1 MFRLTVQGTSLSLPT
16 LSYSEVVEAC
26 RQQNIPLDLLA
37 GCSQLSVNEFGEE
50 TAKVLLNGPELA
62 ALDAIGFDDL
72 KGRVS
77 LVNSTVTTF
86 SSGGFN
92 AYNTFRVRPLLSPIA
107 VTRLVGSIFIVELAG
122 PWYWFDKCPSKNTYP
137 EESTPGFREPISGGV
152 YNKTR
157 HTTTETGFWYHEN
170 TTKTSTSPYTAK
182 EIIEDL
188 FSHATGIFN
197 NTFPTLSGVT
207 VVGNSLNHAISN
219 FYVGNKSV
227 WQAIKEIV
235 KLFRAG
241 IYVNASGNLVIT
253 PYLTTANT
261 FNGSA
266 TLTSRLSANELDYP
280 SKVTVRYENYE
291 YQHFNFESDIIIGSQ
306 ITNYPLPYAD
316 TDTTVIGGGYPN
328 QIITAPY
335 VRNLPGLG
343 TTTNLLIT
351 SILQNLLDFYVSPSE
366 ILTSVND
373 FPILYNRP
381 LRAVLSMQK
390 GYLEFDVRTQ
400 IDADQYHELPFH
412 HYEKEL
418 IRELWVYKDSE
429 GSGVDIYYPHDN
441 SILRKTGVT
450 LENALDAG
458 ESEDEFNYCL
468 QIGERYYAISKQPAE
483 ITVINTEPCDSNTV
497 TYSESVDQL
506 TFRYG
511 LKAASGND
519 GAVIDLD
526 VTLLGQEQVPLPCG
540 CGDARFSWDGT
551 QWNLVSGC
559 DGPRCSAPDPPAPP
573 ATECSTATFLWT
585 GSAWQY
591 VSGCTGATCAIPPP
605 PTGTGSFIGDT
616 EAVPCDVADVFL
628 PCTGGDVD
636 LTEITEYNQIE
647 FLGNLTCKLS
657 LEDPCRVEVRGTT
670 IFAVHGA
677 EATENCDPECGE
689 ALFVWVTTP
698 SPEWELVTPCGGL
711 RCQTPEP
718 PPPPEDQTTPGQTIT
733 VPCIGQAEEIR
744 EVCINTEALEFSEKF
759 SVGVQDNRTYI
770 DIDLCR
776 LFDDPF
782 FKDFLCDAVE
792 ECLEDR
798 FDGLC
803 EELEECIDERINNR
817 LQELCSS
824 TNVLVPIDENT
835 AATVDDAETRIE
847 FKCQTIHFVTC
858 PDKESEP
865 TEECG
870 PRYIEGTNCPEDEE
884 DDDPQAANVITML
897 LEKVQQLETRIA
909 ELEAR

>member
-92 AYNTFRVRPLLSPIA
+92 AYNTFRVRSLLSPIA

-137 EESTPGFREPISGGV
+137 EESSPGSREPISGGV

-157 HTTTETGFWYHEN
+157 HTTTDADFWYYED
-170 TTKTSTSPYTAK
+170 TTKTSTAPYTAK
-182 EIIEDL
+182 EIVEDL

-207 VVGNSLNHAISN
+207 VVGNSLDHAISN

-241 IYVNASGNLVIT
+241 MYVNASGNLVIT

-291 YQHFNFESDIIIGSQ
+291 YQHFNFESDIITGSQ

-328 QIITAPY
+328 QLITAPY

-343 TTTNLLIT
+343 TTTNALIT

-429 GSGVDIYYPHDN
+429 GSGVDIYYPHN
-441 SILRKTGVT
+441 NNILRKTGVT

-483 ITVINTEPCDSNTV
+483 ITVVNTEPCDSGTV
-497 TYSESVDQL
+497 TYIAPVDQL

-511 LKAASGND
+511 LKASSGNG
-519 GAVIDLD
+519 GALVDLN
-526 VTLLGQEQVPLPCG
+526 LILQGQNEVP
-540 CGDARFSWDGT
+540 S
-551 QWNLVSGC
+551 
-559 DGPRCSAPDPPAPP
+559 
-573 ATECSTATFLWT
+573 
-585 GSAWQY
+585 
-591 VSGCTGATCAIPPP
+591 
-605 PTGTGSFIGDT
+605 
-616 EAVPCDVADVFL
+616 
-628 PCTGGDVD
+628 PCTNDPTTPTEVD
-636 LTEITEYNQIE
+636 GYEIVE
-647 FLGNLTCKLS
+647 FTGNISLNRSIQNPCKAIV
-657 LEDPCRVEVRGTT
+657 DGKT

-677 EATENCDPECGE
+677 APTIECDVDCGY
-689 ALFVWVTTP
+689 AVFQWSSGSQSWSL
-698 SPEWELVTPCGGL
+698 LTPCEGE
-711 RCQTPEP
+711 RCENPPTPTDPPDDPSTDQTLDVDCISLPEP
-718 PPPPEDQTTPGQTIT
+718 IT
-733 VPCIGQAEEIR
+733 
-744 EVCINTEALEFSEKF
+744 EVCLDTESLEFSELF
-759 SVGVQDNRTYI
+759 NITTPSTGRTLV
-770 DIDLCR
+770 DIDMCR
-776 LFDDPF
+776 LFNDDD
-782 FKDFLCDAVE
+782 FKDRFCELIKECNEDNDDLEEFLCNL
-792 ECLEDR
+792 LEDCIN
-798 FDGLC
+798 DK
-803 EELEECIDERINNR
+803 IDER

-847 FKCQTIHFVTC
+847 FECQTIHFVTC